1 MGTIAPMPERL
12 SGPTPQEV
20 IRRHVEGADDWEW
33 QEIASQL
40 YVWTDRINDRF
51 FERVMPDAVLS
62 FERMDYRVLAAY
74 TLRRNAQGLLYEITF
89 NVKHLGRPLWQTL
102 ETLMHEYMHL
112 WQQNF
117 GESPVSRNY
126 HNQEFVSACE
136 AIGLHPAISSGVHL
150 RPADG
155 LFAQFLRVYGVPEP
169 EPEPE
174 PKTTPKG
181 RPVDWWADPEKR
193 RRGRSTMR
201 KWSCGCQT
209 VRVGT
214 KEFHA
219 QCTRCR
225 NLFECLEPEEEQGEG
240 ADEPVE
246 ETAGEATSAPKG
258 WEQAEIVW
266 PLPES
271 DEMPKDAGAAF

>member
-1 MGTIAPMPERL
+1 MPERFN
-12 SGPTPQEV
+12 SPTPQEV
-20 IRRHVEGADDWEW
+20 IRRHVEAADDWEW

-51 FERVMPDAVLS
+51 FDRVMPNAVLS
-62 FERMDYRVLAAY
+62 FESMDHRILAAY

-89 NVKHLGRPLWQTL
+89 NVKHLKRPLWETL

-117 GESPVSRNY
+117 GEHPVERNY
-126 HNQEFVSACE
+126 HNTEFVAACE
-136 AIGLHPAISSGVHL
+136 AIGLHPSIGSGAHL

-155 LFAQFLRVYGVPEP
+155 LFAQFLQVYGVPEP
-169 EPEPE
+169 DPVPE

-181 RPVDWWADPEKR
+181 RPLDWWADPEKR
-193 RRGRSTMR
+193 PAGRSTLR

-219 QCTRCR
+219 QCLRCG
-225 NLFECLEPEEEQGEG
+225 NLFARVEPERR
-240 ADEPVE
+240 ARTPEPVGE
-246 ETAGEATSAPKG
+246 ERAAPTEAPVQSEG
-258 WEQAEIVW
+258 WEQVQIVW
-266 PLPES
+266 AIASSEDKERLSQEA
-271 DEMPKDAGAAF
+271 ENAL